1 MIKIR
6 INKVKFSKIV
16 DFIKEYFKKP
26 DFVFCVVFMLLNCL
40 FTKYILGDTGIKKF
54 MLVIFVELIIEVFVI
69 FIIFRLRKKGV
80 PLEKRF
86 LFLALILG
94 VMFVVIL
101 PPGQAPDDVTHFR
114 RAYSLS
120 TGEVMPDLSENNEVF
135 GSMPVEVEYMPI
147 MPSKGTYEKLL
158 NNMDANSGEN
168 TDQVYTAAALY
179 NFVCYIPQT
188 IAIWIGKVFN
198 FSILGIGYLVKI
210 FNFLTWTMLVFF
222 AIKVIPKF
230 KKVVVFIALLPIT
243 MQEATSMSPDALT
256 IGLSILL
263 VSFVMFLAYGRK
275 RSVTGKDLSI
285 LYVMACAIGLCKI
298 VYLPLVLLCLIIPA
312 VKFGSKKRKIIHL
325 SIIFALVVVINLAW
339 LILSSKYLVEYNEGV
354 DSGIQLKNIL
364 QNPINY
370 LEVVFGTMNIYMQS
384 WVSNMLG
391 LSLGAFV
398 FNLPGMFFFLS
409 FAIMLLLF
417 FQRSDTLKMG
427 TVDRFVFTSVF
438 LIIFCLIL
446 TSLYMQW
453 TPVGYNFVEG
463 VQGRY
468 FLPILLLVPII
479 ISRRGDKKPHM
490 NLITQDTVLIYS
502 LFVNVIALLTIF
514 VQNV

>member
-6 INKVKFSKIV
+6 TDKVKFGEVVNS
-16 DFIKEYFKKP
+16 IKECFKKP
-26 DFVFCVVFMLLNCL
+26 DFVFCIVFILLNCL
-40 FTKYILGDTGIKKF
+40 FTKCILGDVGIKKF
-54 MLVIFVELIIEVFVI
+54 ILVSFVELIIEIFAI
-69 FIIFRLRKKGV
+69 FIMFRLKKREF

-86 LFLALILG
+86 LFLALFFG
-94 VMFVVIL
+94 AMFIMVL

-120 TGEVMPDLSENNEVF
+120 TGELMPDLSENNEVLS
-135 GSMPVEVEYMPI
+135 SMPIEVKYMPI
-147 MPSKGTYEKLL
+147 LPSGGTYERLL
-158 NNMDANSGEN
+158 NNMNTNSGED

-188 IAIWIGKVFN
+188 VAIWIGRAFN
-198 FSILGIGYLVKI
+198 FPILGIGYLVKI
-210 FNFLTWTMLVFF
+210 FNFLVWVALVFF

-230 KKVVVFIALLPIT
+230 KKSVVFIALLPIT

-263 VSFVMFLAYGRK
+263 VSFVMFLAYGQKKNITR
-275 RSVTGKDLSI
+275 RDLSV
-285 LYVMACAIGLCKI
+285 LYIAACLIGLCKI
-298 VYLPLVLLCLIIPA
+298 VYLPLVLLYLIIPII
-312 VKFGSKKRKIIHL
+312 KFGSKKRKIIHL
-325 SIIFALVVVINLAW
+325 SIIFGLVVVVNLTW
-339 LILSSKYLVEYNEGV
+339 LMLSSRYLVEYNEGV
-354 DSGIQLKNIL
+354 NSGIQLKNIL

-370 LEVVFGTMNIYMQS
+370 LEVIFNTMNIYMQS
-384 WVSNMLG
+384 WVNNMLG

-398 FNLPGMFFFLS
+398 FNLPGMFFFSS
-409 FAIMLLLF
+409 FAVMLLLF
-417 FQRSDTLKMG
+417 FQRSDALKMR
-427 TVDRFVFTSVF
+427 VMDRIIFAGVF

-453 TPVGYNFVEG
+453 TPVGYNIVEG

-479 ISRRGDKKPHM
+479 ISRCDNKKPHM
-490 NLITQDTVLIYS
+490 ILITQDIILTYS
-502 LFVNVIALLTIF
+502 LFVNVVALLTIYA
-514 VQNV
+514 QNV